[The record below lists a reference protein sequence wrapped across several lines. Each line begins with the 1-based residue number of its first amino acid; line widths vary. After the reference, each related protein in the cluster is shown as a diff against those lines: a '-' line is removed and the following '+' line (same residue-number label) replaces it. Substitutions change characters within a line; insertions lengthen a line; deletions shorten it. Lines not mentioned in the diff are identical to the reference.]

1 MTDEARRAEL
11 AALIEKA
18 GWTNTPFSRCSY
30 CGEDWNDV
38 VGHEHGQGEMDPEP
52 PYGFILVH
60 EDKGGTIKFD
70 AEKAAD
76 AVLAYVAGAVA
87 QAVQE
92 YRTKARGSMAAGV
105 ECDLCEEVVTEWEW
119 VDKGWS
125 LACRP
130 CLDKI
135 RAQAVK
141 EKDAFGTE
149 LSNKKAQITELL
161 RHQNVLHKEIAR
173 LRPAV
178 ESAMLWFKEHGKPEL
193 SWQYEAALRRAPAG
207 NAGTGTTS
215 RDIPRRI
222 RIDRMVPAERA
233 IRDAKL
239 AVEALGADVRL
250 TDAVVLLGQAQ
261 DNVADFVDAQAGDAG
276 KGDGKMLCS
285 FCGKAVDPEGHRWE
299 CPRREPAP

>member
-1 MTDEARRAEL
+1 MTDEARRRAEDVKWVERLRVLGDGKLHEVNESDPPLTKEEL
-11 AALIEKA
+11 A
-18 GWTNTPFSRCSY
+18 T
-30 CGEDWNDV
+30 
-38 VGHEHGQGEMDPEP
+38 
-52 PYGFILVH
+52 
-60 EDKGGTIKFD
+60 
-70 AEKAAD
+70 
-76 AVLAYVAGAVA
+76 AVT

-215 RDIPRRI
+215 RDIPRRS

-276 KGDGKMLCS
+276 KDDGKMLCS

>member
-1 MTDEARRAEL
+1 VLHMRIA
-11 AALIEKA
+11 
-18 GWTNTPFSRCSY
+18 
-30 CGEDWNDV
+30 
-38 VGHEHGQGEMDPEP
+38 DPQ
-52 PYGFILVH
+52 
-60 EDKGGTIKFD
+60 K
-70 AEKAAD
+70 
-76 AVLAYVAGAVA
+76 
-87 QAVQE
+87 E

-222 RIDRMVPAERA
+222 RIDRMAPAERA

-239 AVEALGADVRL
+239 AVEALGADVHRL
-250 TDAVVLLGQAQ
+250 HLFAHHGSIPILKSVREGVPHSSQNLAPDRFSCWHRRHCILRPPSGSESGTCRTGGESLVWRTGRGQGA
-261 DNVADFVDAQAGDAG
+261 
-276 KGDGKMLCS
+276 
-285 FCGKAVDPEGHRWE
+285 R
-299 CPRREPAP
+299 